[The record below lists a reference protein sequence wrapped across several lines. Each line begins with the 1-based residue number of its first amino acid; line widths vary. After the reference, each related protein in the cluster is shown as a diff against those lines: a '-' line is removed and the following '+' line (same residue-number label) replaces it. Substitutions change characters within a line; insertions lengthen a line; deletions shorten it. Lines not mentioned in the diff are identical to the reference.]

1 MADNAT
7 GAPPAVDAGAAPA
20 APAVPAA
27 DPSAGFKTHEELLA
41 AIRELS
47 PEEARELNAE
57 YARTYHAPP
66 PAPLHPSTPAEAS
79 ARLAQLRTQDE
90 WCRKLNSGDIRT
102 AEEFHRLSELAA
114 QAGPFDPVTD
124 IGDWSSGPGMGDQLS
139 RRNMLSAAD
148 DLRAKGINEE
158 AIHHF
163 LNGGKFTRETV
174 ADAQFWLGRMERD
187 PSLLRS
193 DLPPD
198 REYQMLAQR
207 MIIAAGT
214 G

>member
-1 MADNAT
+1 MTEAELRDAIASLSPQEAT
-7 GAPPAVDAGAAPA
+7 
-20 APAVPAA
+20 
-27 DPSAGFKTHEELLA
+27 ELLA
-41 AIRELS
+41 
-47 PEEARELNAE
+47 E
-57 YARTYHAPP
+57 YAASYHAPP

-79 ARLAQLRTQDE
+79 ARLAQLRTDDA
-90 WCRKLNSGDIRT
+90 WCRKLNSGDIATR
-102 AEEFHRLSELAA
+102 EEFHQLSALAA
-114 QAGPFDPVTD
+114 SAAPFDPSADVA
-124 IGDWSSGPGMGDQLS
+124 DWSSGPGVGDQLS

-163 LNGGKFTRETV
+163 LNGGKYTVETV
-174 ADAQFWLGRMERD
+174 RDAQFWLARMDRD
-187 PSLLRS
+187 PTLLRP

-214 G
+214 GDM